1 MINWTDVLIYAI
13 GLLFTS
19 VLIPTIAAGFKWL
32 RNKTQN
38 EAIKAAIF
46 EAEKI
51 ADQTIYSLNQTIVDG
66 LKEKNADGKLTAGEA
81 KEVMELAIHNFI
93 ADVSSGTLSVLSEN
107 ADNIEQ
113 YIKNLIESRLYFK

>member
-1 MINWTDVLIYAI
+1 MINWTEIIIAGI
-13 GLLFTS
+13 GIIFTS
-19 VLIPTIAAGFKWL
+19 AIIPLVAAGFKWL
-32 RNKTQN
+32 RSKTQN
-38 EAIKAAIF
+38 EAIKAAIS

-51 ADQTIYSLNQTIVDG
+51 ADQTIYSLQQTVVDG
-66 LKEKNADGKLTAGEA
+66 LKQKNEDGKLTADEA

-93 ADVSSGTLSVLSEN
+93 ADVSSNTLSVLSQN